1 MDNFSILFWHLPYCV
16 WVEVLHISFFL
27 GLHWVRITFD
37 CKRNTSV
44 EKNFKNLVYAPH
56 PRHVV
61 MQATCFLPD
70 VTVRG
75 YSTGRPLTS
84 RPELKNLVE
93 CKKFIVVRFFAEFQQ
108 PLSSFQSKAWIYCF
122 FRYESCVPSKLSSSR
137 PAGKWEFSIW
147 KRCQLSALKTKAHG
161 RHCDVSLE
169 FRYFDVQKMDSWRV
183 CFVF

>member
-1 MDNFSILFWHLPYCV
+1 M
-16 WVEVLHISFFL
+16 

-44 EKNFKNLVYAPH
+44 EKNFKNLVCAPH